1 MKITKENT
9 VAEVV
14 SKNLGS
20 DQVFSKYKIDFCCGG
35 GDSLEKACSNS
46 GVDFETLKLEIEEI
60 NTKIKGAVTLDDLDI
75 PTLIAQAKNGYHTSI
90 SDRIFEILP
99 FAAKVAEVHGNEHK
113 EVIKINELI
122 QVVDTSLKESFLI
135 SIMNLYPIIDE
146 IVVLNNKSEEIPLE
160 LLQNFQQSI
169 QKIENIEIKIGNDFK
184 EISNLSSNYTT
195 PKAACNSYKY
205 LYESLKHLEHEVH
218 NYMHFEKNVL
228 IPKALK
234 LIE

>member
-99 FAAKVAEVHGNEHK
+99 FAAKVAEVHGSEHK